1 MQKDKP
7 LQIVSKI
14 ADVLDTMKIRYLL
27 GGSFAS
33 SFYGIP
39 RSTLDADLVADLGVM
54 HIEPLISALS
64 NDFYMDAGAMRE
76 AIQKHSSFN
85 VIHLQTM
92 FKVDIFILKEDE
104 FSKNE
109 MERRGKAKLGEDTDR
124 DLFIASAEDT
134 ILQKLLW
141 FQAGGG
147 VSDRQWNDVME
158 ILRVQSGKLDKE
170 YLERNAE
177 SVGVNG
183 LLEKA
188 FREAE

>member
-1 MQKDKP
+1 MQQDKP
-7 LQIVSKI
+7 LRIVCKI
-14 ADVLDTMKIRYLL
+14 ADVFDTMKIRYLL

-54 HIEPLISALS
+54 HIDPLISALS

-76 AIQKHSSFN
+76 AVQKRASFN

-104 FSKNE
+104 FSKHE
-109 MERRGKAKLGEDTDR
+109 MERRGKAMLGDDTDR

-134 ILQKLLW
+134 ILHKLSW
-141 FQAGGG
+141 FKAGGG
-147 VSDRQWNDVME
+147 VSERQWNDVMG
-158 ILRVQSGKLDKE
+158 ILRIQSGKLDKD
-170 YLERNAE
+170 YLERVSE
-177 SVGVNG
+177 SVGVKV

-188 FREAE
+188 YREL